1 MPILNP
7 DYSSLNHEEMSA
19 AIGLK
24 PKHIPMLIA
33 SFLDESKTIMG
44 SLESA
49 IDSKNYTEIKSFA
62 HSIKGSAGNLKFN
75 DMYEMAKEIELSAA
89 AGDTSFDYKSYF
101 DAIVKA
107 IATIPAA

>member
-24 PKHIPMLIA
+24 VKHMPMLIG
-33 SFLDESKTIMG
+33 SFLDESKSIME
-44 SLESA
+44 SLENA
-49 IDSKNYTEIKSFA
+49 IDSNNYADIKSFA

-75 DMYEMAKEIELSAA
+75 EIYEMAREVELSAV
-89 AGDTSFDYKSYF
+89 AGDSNFAYKDYF
-101 DAIVKA
+101 NAIKEA
-107 IATIPAA
+107 IATIPQ